1 MKSYSNSVLTFFVK
15 LILVVCLLAPAGCA
29 QSNHAVKSSS
39 LAENSAVL
47 QELKVTGEGD
57 DSKIVISANL
67 PMTYTNYTIADP
79 PQVVVDLSLTDPG
92 SLKSP
97 IYVKSSI
104 IKSIEILKNES
115 SGKPLTRVII
125 KLVKPTEFN
134 IAADSASKNKL
145 ILYAVKQSV
154 SQKIPVENKSDA
166 NVVVNPD
173 STKLSTSVDNSPQVA
188 KVAEVDNSKSVKP
201 TDGKLPS
208 TTDINASPD
217 KNASAP
223 SRSKKTEA
231 VKPAAFVNSNP
242 PLTNTNKSVNS
253 ITLNSDSIEIPTSGR
268 IVKYKQFKLTEP
280 QRLIIDIYNVKTNI
294 EGKLIPINRF
304 GVLNARIGNYNE
316 KTRIVL
322 DSSLNEF
329 PKYKIEKIDKG
340 LKVVFAEIT
349 NDGKQ
354 EESFKPALSN
364 NSVQPSLS
372 YDPVQPKPQVD
383 KAKTSSI
390 EAVDFKIIDDFS
402 RVSIKINGEY
412 SVSDAVKSKDGV
424 VFTLYGCTLPN
435 RLKRSLDTRAFN
447 SFVKKVTPYQVKAK
461 GRLDTRI
468 LVQLKHDSPYTLKRE
483 GDLVLLDIRNPEI
496 AEAPKLVSGKVKV
509 PTEVKQKPKAES
521 AKMLQEPQATYGKK
535 IYTGRRITL
544 EFADADIRKIFQ
556 LIAEVSNL
564 NFLLGDDVTG
574 TISIKLVNVPWDQAL
589 DVILETKNLGMK
601 REGNIVLIRPISK
614 MQTLA
619 DEQLAEKKA
628 SERGMELR
636 TKVFEVN
643 FAAVGD
649 VATQFNSLK
658 SDRGIIAQDSRTN
671 RVIVT
676 DIAPAIEKMTFLLV
690 ALDIPEKQVMIE
702 ARIVEASST
711 FTRDLGIQWGIH
723 YRDSDAEVLGINQ
736 LDTGFGGIVTNT
748 PPLVGFPA
756 ATSAGGALGVSF
768 GKLTDNF
775 QVDLRLS
782 AAQENGQVK
791 IISTPKV
798 VTLNNK
804 AAKISQGQSI
814 PYQTTSAEG
823 TKTEFVE
830 AALTLEVTPHITA
843 DGNISMKIKASNN
856 SAGSA
861 PAGIPPPI
869 NKKEA
874 TTELLVKNGETTVIG
889 GIYVDNDTT
898 SDSGLPFLKDIPL
911 LGWLFKS
918 QNKATSKSELL
929 IFITPKIVS

>member
-1 MKSYSNSVLTFFVK
+1 MKAYNNSALTFLVK
-15 LILVVCLLAPAGCA
+15 LILAVCLLPSAGYS
-29 QSNHAVKSSS
+29 QSNHAVMGSA
-39 LAENSAVL
+39 LTDNRAVL
-47 QELKVTGEGD
+47 QELKITGEGND
-57 DSKIVISANL
+57 TKVEIGANL
-67 PMTYTNYTIADP
+67 PLTYTNYTIADP

-92 SLKSP
+92 SIKSF
-97 IYVKSSI
+97 YEVKSTI

-115 SGKPLTRVII
+115 AGKPLTRVII
-125 KLVKPTEFN
+125 KLVKPVEFN
-134 IAADSASKNKL
+134 IVTDPSSKSQLILSVVKQTEIQKNAIKNKEDMNAFVTKDSAKESTPGNNSTPVAKADKVVNSKPEKSPNDALPSPATVSASHETKTSVSPLSAEPNDVKPIMFVKSDPPVADSRNIDK
-145 ILYAVKQSV
+145 AVT
-154 SQKIPVENKSDA
+154 I
-166 NVVVNPD
+166 
-173 STKLSTSVDNSPQVA
+173 STDGIEISSTGRIDKYKYFKLSN
-188 KVAEVDNSKSVKP
+188 
-201 TDGKLPS
+201 
-208 TTDINASPD
+208 
-217 KNASAP
+217 
-223 SRSKKTEA
+223 
-231 VKPAAFVNSNP
+231 
-242 PLTNTNKSVNS
+242 
-253 ITLNSDSIEIPTSGR
+253 
-268 IVKYKQFKLTEP
+268 P
-280 QRLIIDIYNVKTNI
+280 QRLVIDIYDVKANT
-294 EGKLIPINRF
+294 ESKVVPINKF
-304 GVLNARIGNYNE
+304 GVLSARIGSHPG
-316 KTRIVL
+316 KMRIVL
-322 DSSLNEF
+322 DSSLKAF
-329 PKYKIEKIDKG
+329 PQFKIEKADKG
-340 LKVVFAEIT
+340 LKVNFTEIT
-349 NDGKQ
+349 KEEKQ
-354 EESFKPALSN
+354 EESIKSPLS
-364 NSVQPSLS
+364 SEPVKEVQ
-372 YDPVQPKPQVD
+372 QIA
-383 KAKTSSI
+383 KAKSSSI
-390 EAVDFKIIDDFS
+390 EAVDFKIVDGYS
-402 RVSIKINGEY
+402 RVSIKINGEC
-412 SVSDAVKSKDGV
+412 SVSEPVKTADGL
-424 VFTLYGCTLPN
+424 VFTLHDCTLPN

-447 SFVKKVTPYQVKAK
+447 STVKKVTPYQVKAK

-468 LVQLKHDSPYTLKRE
+468 LVRLRHDSPYTLKRE
-483 GDLVLLDIRNPEI
+483 GDLVTMDIQNPEI
-496 AEAPKLVSGKVKV
+496 TETPNLVSGKVRV
-509 PTEVKQKPKAES
+509 PAAAKQKPKTES
-521 AKMLQEPQATYGKK
+521 AKMIQEPQAAYGKK
-535 IYTGRRITL
+535 VYTGRRITL

-589 DVILETKNLGMK
+589 EVILETKNLGMK

-636 TKVFEVN
+636 TKVFDIN
-643 FAAVGD
+643 FAAVSD
-649 VATQFNSLK
+649 IATQFNSLK

-676 DIAPAIEKMTFLLV
+676 DIAPAIEKMTNLLA

-723 YRDSDAEVLGINQ
+723 YKDGSASFLGINQ

-748 PPLVGFPA
+748 APTSGLPA
-756 ATSAGGALGVSF
+756 ATSAGGAMGLSF
-768 GKLTDNF
+768 GKLTNNI
-775 QVDLRLS
+775 QIDLRLS
-782 AAQENGQVK
+782 AAAENGQVK

-830 AALTLEVTPHITA
+830 AALTLEVTPHITS
-843 DGNISMKIKASNN
+843 DGNVSMKIKASNN
-856 SAGSA
+856 SAGAA

-889 GIYVDNDTT
+889 GIYVDNDTS
-898 SDSGLPFLKDIPL
+898 SDSGVPYLKDIPL

-918 QNKATSKSELL
+918 NNKSTSRTELL